1 MLAPFLEFC
10 AAAAFSTTLSSFW
23 YALNTIIITIII
35 MIRSMI
41 SPWGVYYIT
50 GVECNKLG
58 TSAHTYGDFFMHHI
72 FPPIVS
78 FVAFLRLRFI
88 SNHLPSGA
96 KARITHI
103 TILTYVIV
111 TIHHATFNAMMLHLK
126 GIFFSYTSQQKVIW
140 WVRGWLSCLELIL

>member
-1 MLAPFLEFC
+1 
-10 AAAAFSTTLSSFW
+10 
-23 YALNTIIITIII
+23 
-35 MIRSMI
+35 MI

-58 TSAHTYGDFFMHHI
+58 TSTHIRRFFYAPY

-96 KARITHI
+96 KARIRHI

-126 GIFFSYTSQQKVIW
+126 GIFFSYLATKGNLVSERATFLPGADSVIM
-140 WVRGWLSCLELIL
+140 VLEGKQAHNFRLQFAFLIF

>member
-1 MLAPFLEFC
+1 
-10 AAAAFSTTLSSFW
+10 
-23 YALNTIIITIII
+23 
-35 MIRSMI
+35 MI

-58 TSAHTYGDFFMHHI
+58 TSTHIRRFFYAPY

-126 GIFFSYTSQQKVIW
+126 GIFFPTSQQKVIW
-140 WVRGWLSCLELIL
+140 

>member
-1 MLAPFLEFC
+1 
-10 AAAAFSTTLSSFW
+10 
-23 YALNTIIITIII
+23 
-35 MIRSMI
+35 
-41 SPWGVYYIT
+41 
-50 GVECNKLG
+50 
-58 TSAHTYGDFFMHHI
+58 MHHI

-111 TIHHATFNAMMLHLK
+111 TIHHATFDAMMLHFK
-126 GIFFSYTSQQKVIW
+126 GIFFSYLATKGNLVSERATFLPGADSVIM
-140 WVRGWLSCLELIL
+140 VLEIPDHVICIS